1 MCHCTHLLFKIIR
14 SECRNIG
21 SVGEYLMNIHEINNE
36 YGYEGYEY
44 LDEVLEIAL
53 KHEHVENAS
62 FSIIF
67 VGNEEIQKINR
78 EYRGIDRVTD
88 VISFALED
96 FNDGITDETR
106 LLGDIYVCIPR
117 MKEQALEYGHSE
129 KRELSFLCVH
139 GLLHLL
145 GYDHTKS
152 KEEEKIM
159 FSLQEEILNEAGI
172 SR

>member
-1 MCHCTHLLFKIIR
+1 M
-14 SECRNIG
+14 N
-21 SVGEYLMNIHEINNE
+21 EYQINDE
-36 YGYEGYEY
+36 YGYENYEY
-44 LDEVLEIAL
+44 LDSVLDIAL
-53 KHEHVENAS
+53 KHEKVSDAC

-67 VGNEEIQKINR
+67 VDEKTICQINKT
-78 EYRGIDRVTD
+78 YRKIDRVTD

-96 FNDGITDETR
+96 HKDDVQTSLR
-106 LLGDIYVCIPR
+106 MLGDIYVCIPR
-117 MKEQALEYGHSE
+117 MKEQAISYGHSE

-152 KEEEKIM
+152 IEDEKVM
-159 FSLQEEILNEAGI
+159 FALQEVILNEAGI